1 MADFF
6 RPEARAFFWRWR
18 EVLAAAG
25 LALFGLWWG
34 LNAAGVT
41 VWLGYL
47 VGAIG
52 LGWAF
57 AAIQRARFAQ
67 DGEGPGVVQ
76 VRERRLA
83 YFGPLD
89 GGILDLDDLTEVALD
104 PRSYPDPSWILTGIG
119 GQRIAIPINAAG
131 ADALFDVFAGLPGIK
146 TGTVLDVLSRTPDA
160 LVVIWSRARP
170 LLH

>member
-1 MADFF
+1 MSDFF

-18 EVLAAAG
+18 EVLAAGAV
-25 LALFGLWWG
+25 AVFGLWWA
-34 LNAAGVT
+34 LNAAGMN

-47 VGAIG
+47 IVVAG
-52 LGWAF
+52 LGWAV
-57 AAIQRARFAQ
+57 AGVQRARFAQ
-67 DGEGPGVVQ
+67 DGDGPGVVQ
-76 VRERRLA
+76 LRERRLA

-89 GGILDLDDLTEVALD
+89 GGIMDLDDLTQVALD
-104 PRSYPDPSWILTGIG
+104 PASYPDPSWILTGIG

-131 ADALFDVFAGLPGIK
+131 ADLLFDVFAGLPGIR

-160 LVVIWSRARP
+160 QVIVWSRARP

>member
-1 MADFF
+1 M
-6 RPEARAFFWRWR
+6 
-18 EVLAAAG
+18 
-25 LALFGLWWG
+25 
-34 LNAAGVT
+34 T
-41 VWLGYL
+41 
-47 VGAIG
+47 
-52 LGWAF
+52 
-57 AAIQRARFAQ
+57 
-67 DGEGPGVVQ
+67 
-76 VRERRLA
+76 
-83 YFGPLD
+83 

-146 TGTVLDVLSRTPDA
+146 TGSVLDVLSRTPDA